1 MIVKKIPMRLL
12 QRKAHNIYFWLH
24 HHLAMGEDNE
34 FIIQSEFTLSLIQN
48 QLLTSQDF
56 EETRQILRVV
66 WAGN

>member
-12 QRKAHNIYFWLH
+12 QRKAHNIYFWL